1 MLVRWDK
8 ELPRLNLLHL
18 PGIQMFGFLA
28 LPNLS
33 HQTHLTVDTLTA
45 KWRIACEDQAEH

>member
-8 ELPRLNLLHL
+8 ELPRLNL
-18 PGIQMFGFLA
+18 PRIQMFGFLA
-28 LPNLS
+28 LPNLND
-33 HQTHLTVDTLTA
+33 QTHLVDTLTA